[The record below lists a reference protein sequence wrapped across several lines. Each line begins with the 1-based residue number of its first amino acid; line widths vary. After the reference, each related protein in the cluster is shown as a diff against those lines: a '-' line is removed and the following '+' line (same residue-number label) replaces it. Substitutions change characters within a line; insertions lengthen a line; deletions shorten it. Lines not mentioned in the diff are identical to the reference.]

1 MTLHTLGREAMSEQD
16 KKADDNKGEGEP
28 TDEQIRL
35 FTERLLAMGGV
46 PGRFWP

>member
-1 MTLHTLGREAMSEQD
+1 MSEQD
-16 KKADDNKGEGEP
+16 KAADTKKGEGEP